1 MQNLR
6 PFLLG
11 ALVAFGAVF
20 AIHLVPES
28 QADAGSWTCYV
39 ADRFPDMDKAA
50 TWGGSIKAAEGLN
63 KVASHTPAGEILVL
77 ELPVQKGPSFMGT
90 GGDGAPS
97 VVCVKSFRLVEL
109 LTIP

>member
-20 AIHLVPES
+20 AVQFVPES
-28 QADAGSWTCYV
+28 QAGDSAWTCYV

-50 TWGGSIKAAEGLN
+50 EWAGSIEVAEGLN
-63 KVASHTPAGEILVL
+63 QVASHTPAGEILIL
-77 ELPVQKGPSFMGT
+77 ELPVVKGWGIMG
-90 GGDGAPS
+90 GGGGSGAPS
-97 VVCVKSFRLVEL
+97 VVCVKS
-109 LTIP
+109 